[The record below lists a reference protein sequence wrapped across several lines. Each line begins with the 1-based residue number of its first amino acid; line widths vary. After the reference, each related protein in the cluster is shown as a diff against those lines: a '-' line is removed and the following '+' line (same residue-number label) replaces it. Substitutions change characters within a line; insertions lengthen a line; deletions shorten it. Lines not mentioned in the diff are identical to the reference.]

1 MADVKIPDTAELFV
15 ESVHTNGIQ
24 LIERGF
30 WEIPMPRFASWFRQ
44 FCGLEEQFFAACLL
58 DQVIF
63 RTRQQFEA
71 ALRSIFRSNLYGN
84 LYPGAQDLQLLG
96 ILQGRRDPKVRLVP
110 VIRETDPPTKSG
122 PLVLRRLQRI
132 LQLNPKWMSWPW
144 QAAKAI
150 EEDAV
155 EVILFV
161 DDFLGSGGQFEGFFR
176 QWGFDAQQAVGVK
189 HFYAPVVAHQKGI
202 AHLAKELPSVCTVSA
217 ETLGSPHDFFSE
229 KMWERIG
236 HGCVTAE
243 DAKSWYMDFGVRR
256 KCKPKSVS
264 AFGCGDLAL
273 TFGFSHA
280 TPNNSL
286 PILWYGSA
294 EWQPLL
300 ER

>member
-1 MADVKIPDTAELFV
+1 MCAN
-15 ESVHTNGIQ
+15 SSQ

-30 WEIPMPRFASWFRQ
+30 WEIPRPRFASWLRQ
-44 FCGLEEQFFAACLL
+44 FCGTEEQFFAACLL

-84 LYPGAQDLQLLG
+84 LYPGAPDLQLMD
-96 ILQGRRDPKVRLVP
+96 ILKSRRDPKVRLVP
-110 VIRETDPPTKSG
+110 VICETDPPTKSG

-132 LQLNPKWMSWPW
+132 LQLNPTWMCWPW
-144 QAAKAI
+144 RAAKEIKENDVEAI
-150 EEDAV
+150 V
-155 EVILFV
+155 FV
-161 DDFLGSGGQFEGFFR
+161 DDFLGSGSQFEGFYR
-176 QWGFDAQQAVGVK
+176 QWEFEAQQAASVK
-189 HFYAPVVAHQKGI
+189 HFYAPVVAHQNGFE
-202 AHLAKELPSVCTVSA
+202 HLAKILPSVCAVSA
-217 ETLGSPHDFFSE
+217 EVLGSPHDFFSE
-229 KMWERIG
+229 KVWERIG
-236 HGCVTAE
+236 HGCVTAD
-243 DAKSWYMDFGVRR
+243 DAKSWYMDFGAKR
-256 KCKPKSVS
+256 KCNPKSVS
-264 AFGCGDLAL
+264 LLGCGDLAL